1 MANEMGIDGLFDV
14 GVLAGLFAHKFN
26 ARGGDGLGDA
36 VSGKEPRLQAS
47 GSVRSAVPEGPFPHT
62 ARCHRT

>member
-1 MANEMGIDGLFDV
+1 MRIHGLFDL
-14 GVLAGLFAHKFN
+14 GGLARFFAHKFN

-47 GSVRSAVPEGPFPHT
+47 GSVQSAVSEDPFLHT